1 MKKSSAAALR
11 RNKVFVLSAAV
22 ILTALIL
29 FTGCHKKVSTRPEEA
44 PPQPVTSQP
53 VTPQPVTLQPEPVQ
67 QPKAP
72 EKISEKKVES
82 VVSSDITPAYAEG
95 KEGMFAD
102 ILFEY
107 DKYDVKESYKS
118 ELQAVAAWMTKN
130 SSTKVS
136 VEGDCDERGT
146 NEYNL
151 ALGDRRAKAV
161 KDYLV
166 SLGVLSSRIETIS
179 YGEEKP
185 VCTEQ
190 SEECWAKNR
199 RAHLVILTKAVKQ

>member
-1 MKKSSAAALR
+1 MQKGITAAK

-22 ILTALIL
+22 MLAALIL
-29 FTGCHKKVSTRPEEA
+29 FTGCQKKVSTRPEEA
-44 PPQPVTSQP
+44 TPPPVKQ
-53 VTPQPVTLQPEPVQ
+53 QPETTQ
-67 QPKAP
+67 QPKTT

-82 VVSSDITPAYAEG
+82 VTSSDIASEYAEG

-102 ILFEY
+102 IMFDY
-107 DKYDVKESYKS
+107 DKYDVKASYKS
-118 ELQAVAAWMTKN
+118 ELQAVGEWMTKN
-130 SSTKVS
+130 SSAKVS
-136 VEGDCDERGT
+136 VEGHCDERGT

-161 KDYLV
+161 RDYLV
-166 SLGVLSSRIETIS
+166 SLGVSSSRIESIS

-199 RAHLVILTKAVKQ
+199 RAHFVILTKAGKQ

>member
-1 MKKSSAAALR
+1 MKKSLVVASK
-11 RNKVFVLSAAV
+11 RNRVFVSSAAV

-29 FTGCHKKVSTRPEEA
+29 FTGCQKKASTRPEA
-44 PPQPVTSQP
+44 PLPPTVTQ
-53 VTPQPVTLQPEPVQ
+53 QPEPAK
-67 QPKAP
+67 QPEAP

-82 VVSSDITPAYAEG
+82 VISSDITPGYAEG

-102 ILFEY
+102 IMFDY
-107 DKYDVKESYKS
+107 DKYDVKESNKS

-130 SSTKVS
+130 SSAKVS
-136 VEGDCDERGT
+136 VEGNCDDRGT

-199 RAHLVILTKAVKQ
+199 RAHFVILTKAGK

>member
-1 MKKSSAAALR
+1 MKKSSAKAKK

-22 ILTALIL
+22 ILTAVIL
-29 FTGCHKKVSTRPEEA
+29 FTGCQKKASIKPEEA
-44 PPQPVTSQP
+44 PPTTVT
-53 VTPQPVTLQPEPVQ
+53 Q
-67 QPKAP
+67 QSESAQQSKTS
-72 EKISEKKVES
+72 EKISEKKVAPES
-82 VVSSDITPAYAEG
+82 IMSSDLAPTYAEG

-102 ILFEY
+102 ILFDY

-118 ELQAVAAWMTKN
+118 ELQAVSQWLTKN
-130 SSTKVS
+130 SSATIS
-136 VEGDCDERGT
+136 IEGHCDERGT

-161 KDYLV
+161 KEYLI
-166 SLGVLSSRIETIS
+166 SLGVMSSRIETIS

-190 SEECWAKNR
+190 TEECWAKNR
-199 RAHLVILTKAVKQ
+199 RAHFVILTKAGKQ